1 MKKFLFA
8 AIAVLFAW
16 SISAQ
21 DIKKIRS
28 AYDKKDWVKAK
39 DAVDQALA
47 TEKEQKNWEAWYY
60 KGMIYGQIAKD
71 ANLKATVPDAW
82 MQSFE
87 AYQKAMELDSKQTE
101 ISMMTKSYPVFENYL
116 ELQKEANA
124 FYNSGNYQGAL
135 DNYKKAD
142 QVGRFIFKNKWAL
155 SEVDTILYYYAGAAA
170 MQLENKE
177 EVIYFFQKIADAKIG
192 GKSSV
197 DLRIGMTKDEVI
209 KLLGKPQSSNTTQ
222 TAGSSSELLFFDNYN
237 VTININS
244 NNKVDYIN
252 KSSENTVLPSDGF
265 DVVYR
270 YLAYYYEQ
278 KKDADNAKKYA
289 DIGRQLY
296 PKDSYYDKV
305 ELDKM
310 RKNGADPLEVFKKY
324 ETIAEYDPK
333 DYEVRY
339 DYAAEIFNWIY
350 MDGKATAEQRPVYFD
365 KMIAI
370 LKNCIELD
378 AKTADAHLLMGKIY
392 YNEAA
397 FIQDEIKK
405 IKGTTPADTQKKADM
420 KKKMD
425 ERMKDAIPNLDNAYV
440 IFSTMTADQLKDR
453 RTKNEYKSTVYLLT
467 EAHRFLGNKDKEK
480 EYDAKYQALNQ

>member
-8 AIAVLFAW
+8 AIAVLFAL
-16 SISAQ
+16 SLSAQ

-28 AYDKKDWVKAK
+28 AYDKKDWAKAK
-39 DAVDQALA
+39 EAVDLALA

-71 ANLKATVPDAW
+71 ATLKTTVPDAW
-82 MQSFE
+82 IQSFE
-87 AYQKAMELDSKQTE
+87 AYQKAMELDGKQTE

-124 FYNSGNYQGAL
+124 LYNSGNYQGAL
-135 DNYKKAD
+135 TNYKNAD
-142 QVGRFIFKNKWAL
+142 KVGRFIFKNKWAL

-177 EVIYFFQKIADAKIG
+177 EVVYFFQKIADAKIG
-192 GKSSV
+192 G
-197 DLRIGMTKDEVI
+197 
-209 KLLGKPQSSNTTQ
+209 
-222 TAGSSSELLFFDNYN
+222 
-237 VTININS
+237 
-244 NNKVDYIN
+244 
-252 KSSENTVLPSDGF
+252 DGF

-278 KKDADNAKKYA
+278 KKDAENAKKYA

-296 PKDSYYDKV
+296 PKDTYYDKV

-310 RKNGADPLEVFKKY
+310 RKNGADQMEVFKKY
-324 ETIAEYDPK
+324 ETIADLDPK

-350 MDGKATAEQRPVYFD
+350 MDLKATPEQRPVYFD
-365 KMIAI
+365 KMIAL

-378 AKTADAHLLMGKIY
+378 AKTADAYLLMGKIY

-397 FIQDEIKK
+397 FIQDEVKK
-405 IKGTTPADTQKKADM
+405 IKGTTPADTQKKNDM

-425 ERMKDAIPNLDNAYV
+425 ERMKESLPYLDNAYN
-440 IFSTMTADQLKDR
+440 IFSTMTAEQLKDR

-467 EAHRFLGNKDKEK
+467 EAHRFLGNKEKEK